1 MKSVEH
7 YITVLRRKAFRLIL
21 RNQKLA
27 HFLSKHCLKLY
38 LTMLYETWMSKRM
51 DYRHPQDMS
60 QELIKLSYKNSKDE
74 KMRRLI
80 PMCTDKYAVR
90 EYIESVGHGEI
101 LNELIGVYDSVDE
114 IDINTLPN
122 QFVMKMN
129 NACGRNW
136 ICADKSK
143 ADWQTIKHMFAEWLK
158 DTDFGWET
166 GEWQYALIKPRI
178 IVEKYLATLGE
189 DAVVDYKLHVIKGK
203 AFGFFIGYNRDNDI
217 MHDPTK
223 RGVCFDC
230 YDTKWN
236 RTEDIT
242 PEWHQERRLIPKP
255 KTLKQ
260 MLQIAEECT
269 QEFEYC
275 RFDMYEIDGKIVFG
289 EMTFS
294 PHGGVLDYYTEEYRK
309 KMQQF
314 MHEQV

>member
-7 YITVLRRKAFRLIL
+7 YWGVLRRRLYRRVL
-21 RNQKLA
+21 KNKKLA
-27 HFLSKHCLKLY
+27 HYLSKHCLKLY
-38 LTMLYETWMSKRM
+38 LAMFYENWVGKRM
-51 DYRHPQDMS
+51 SFCHPKDMS

-90 EYIESVGHGEI
+90 EYMESVGHGEI
-101 LNELIGVYDSVDE
+101 LNELIGVYNSVDE
-114 IDINTLPN
+114 IDIDSLPN

-129 NACGRNW
+129 NASGRNW

-143 ADWQTIKHMFAEWLK
+143 ADWLIIKQMFADWLK

-178 IVEKYLATLGE
+178 IVEKYLAPLGDE
-189 DAVVDYKLHVIKGK
+189 DVVDYKLHVIKGK

-217 MHDPTK
+217 LHKPTGK
-223 RGVCFDC
+223 GVCFDC
-230 YDTKWN
+230 YDIDWN

-242 PEWHQERRLIPKP
+242 QEWHQERRLIPKP
-255 KTLKQ
+255 KMLKQ

-269 QEFEYC
+269 REFDYC

-294 PHGGVLDYYTEEYRK
+294 PHGGVLDYYTEEYLK

-314 MHEQV
+314 MNAQS